1 MLLPGKVAIITG
13 AATGI
18 GQNGAHVFALEGA
31 KVVIADINDKNGE
44 ETAKGIREQ
53 GNEATFVHTDV
64 TSVSNI
70 ECMVKT
76 TVGTYGQLDIFWHN
90 AGGILPGHIDLVEE
104 ADYDREM
111 AIELKGAIFG
121 TKFAIREM
129 RKIGG
134 GCILFTSSMLGQSF
148 RNYRCRPSC
157 RRWICSSL
165 KHYDAVLQG
174 LGAQGRLA

>member
-18 GQNGAHVFALEGA
+18 GQNGAHVFAREGA

-64 TSVSNI
+64 TSVSDI

-76 TVGTYGQLDIFWHN
+76 TVGIYGQLDIFWHN

-129 RKIGG
+129 RKIGVGRAVTMGEVADAALFLVSDKASAITGVALAVDG
-134 GCILFTSSMLGQSF
+134 GFAAL
-148 RNYRCRPSC
+148 
-157 RRWICSSL
+157 
-165 KHYDAVLQG
+165 
-174 LGAQGRLA
+174 